1 MAPQLGSKHPDSSF
15 KNNHKMIK
23 RETSAATLL
32 FAAAVLLAIWPLPDT
47 MALRNLMLL
56 CGSIAAVALLR
67 RNINQFK
74 QSNAWPVYVL
84 FGFFIWLVLHLTLLA
99 GNFEEQWREFRE
111 DWLRSFLAAIV
122 GLALGLVLADPERQ
136 LPPRLQRIQEP
147 LLICGLAGTVVIFC
161 IRYAYEVVRTGRWI
175 HLDFYMTPYLGKT
188 PLVIFGGLFLP
199 LMFIKLLSARERKS
213 PASWYIY
220 APLGIAATI
229 FSFYFANT
237 KNGIAVFVLLFVF
250 FLFRIAS
257 TDRSRHSQR
266 KGFLA
271 MLLAC
276 IFLTGFV
283 LKNHLETNTAWS
295 NLIADYKVSTEIE
308 QHLNWKDGVS
318 PLPLNQ
324 YGVPVNASTYARVA
338 WGQAGLELLKEH
350 PLGFGQLNHSFG
362 ALALQKW
369 SDFRKPDG
377 KNRGS
382 THSGWLDF
390 ALGFGVPGLL
400 LVCIPLGVSYMRARK
415 RSDFWST
422 YAIWAI
428 PVIAVSYL
436 TTEVCTDHFIE
447 LLFFM
452 TALFCALTLK
462 RLNEPSGAYAG
473 SI

>member
-1 MAPQLGSKHPDSSF
+1 
-15 KNNHKMIK
+15 MIK

-47 MALRNLMLL
+47 MAFRNLMLL
-56 CGSIAAVALLR
+56 CGGVAAVSLLR
-67 RNINQFK
+67 RDVNPFK

-99 GNFEEQWREFRE
+99 GNFEEQWHEFTG
-111 DWLRSFLAAIV
+111 DWLRSFLAAIM
-122 GLALGLVLADPERQ
+122 GLALGQVLANPKRQ
-136 LPPRLQRIQEP
+136 LPQRLQSIQEP
-147 LLICGLAGTVVIFC
+147 LLICGLAGTVAIFC
-161 IRYAYEVVRTGRWI
+161 IRYAYEVVHTGQWL

-199 LMFIKLLSARERKS
+199 VLLIKLLSARERKS
-213 PASWYIY
+213 PASWYFY

-229 FSFYFANT
+229 FSYYFANT
-237 KNGIAVFVLLFVF
+237 KNGIAVFSLLFVY

-257 TDRSRHSQR
+257 TGKIIHSQR
-266 KGFLA
+266 KVFFV

-276 IFLTGFV
+276 ILLTGFV
-283 LKNHLETNTAWS
+283 LKHHLETNPAWS
-295 NLIADYKVSTEIE
+295 NLIADYKVSKNIE
-308 QHLNWKDGVS
+308 QNSNWKDRVS

-324 YGVPVNASTYARVA
+324 YGLPVNGSTYERVA

-350 PLGFGQLNHSFG
+350 PLGYGQIHHSFG

-369 SDFRKPDG
+369 SDFQKPGG
-377 KNRGS
+377 KNRGA

-400 LVCIPLGVSYMRARK
+400 LVWIPLGVSFMRARK

-422 YAIWAI
+422 YAVWAI

-452 TALFCALTLK
+452 TALFCGLTLK
-462 RLNEPSGAYAG
+462 RSNEPNCAYAD